1 MREELYALLYISGKN
16 CMPFSIIE
24 GKVVC
29 PSLYLR
35 EELYA
40 LLYRKPMVAIH
51 AKCPVYVQ
59 LNSPKEI
66 SHRREAIS
74 ILHQYHLI
82 NELQHL

>member
-1 MREELYALLYISGKN
+1 
-16 CMPFSIIE
+16 MPFSIIE